1 MLRELTKNFPRIST
15 RSHIS
20 FEVDMA
26 IFIWLG
32 LTLDRSGI
40 DRPLCSVAVGLS
52 SSNARPGK
60 ISIIGTTF
68 FY

>member
-1 MLRELTKNFPRIST
+1 
-15 RSHIS
+15 
-20 FEVDMA
+20 MA